1 MNEYDLF
8 VAKACFVAG
17 VLLAVAS
24 AAIFMMVQP

>member
-1 MNEYDLF
+1 MNEYDIF

-24 AAIFMMVQP
+24 VAVIAMVHP